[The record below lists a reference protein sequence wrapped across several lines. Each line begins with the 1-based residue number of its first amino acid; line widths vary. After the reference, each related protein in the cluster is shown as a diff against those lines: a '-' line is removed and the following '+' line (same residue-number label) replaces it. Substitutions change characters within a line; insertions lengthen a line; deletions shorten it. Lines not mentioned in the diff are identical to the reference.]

1 MVCFDCVRF
10 LKVVSNITVPSN
22 CDHFKRR
29 KWPNTWGL
37 RWYPATQKQQ
47 KWGGRSGRSRFPM
60 PYIRM
65 VKGIAYDYDASSVDG
80 MMIALIILFTD
91 IKADWEWFHLMDI
104 NVVHMVIGGLV
115 PRKWRYAIRKH
126 DNDDREWQ
134 WKMNHVLSW
143 NDKSSVSYYGNNNK
157 NKHRWGQ

>member
-1 MVCFDCVRF
+1 
-10 LKVVSNITVPSN
+10 
-22 CDHFKRR
+22 
-29 KWPNTWGL
+29 
-37 RWYPATQKQQ
+37 
-47 KWGGRSGRSRFPM
+47 M

-115 PRKWRYAIRKH
+115 PRK
-126 DNDDREWQ
+126 
-134 WKMNHVLSW
+134 
-143 NDKSSVSYYGNNNK
+143 
-157 NKHRWGQ
+157 